1 MNVNNDTSA
10 ATHVTSHHM
19 IDPIVL
25 TASLAV
31 FAVLSYF
38 LCIALALL
46 FPAMAA
52 SMQVLY
58 PAIFPGFVWLTAGSI
73 AWGAAFLAIASLY
86 VGCGFAFVYNIIC
99 RIAHPKRRMGA

>member
-1 MNVNNDTSA
+1 MNVNNDTRV
-10 ATHVTSHHM
+10 ATQLTSHHM

-25 TASLAV
+25 PASLAV
-31 FAVLSYF
+31 FSLLSYF

-58 PAIFPGFVWLTAGSI
+58 PAIFPGFVWLTTGSI

-86 VGCGFAFVYNIIC
+86 VGCGFAFVYNSVC
-99 RIAHPKRRMGA
+99 RIAHPKRRTGG